1 MPKNI
6 NRVELQGHLGRD
18 PDLRYTASGS
28 AVCNF
33 SIATTDR
40 RKDKTT
46 GEWGDGDTHWHNI
59 SVWGSAAE
67 RCAEMLRKGDCAR
80 LEGKITYSK
89 KDDKIYTN
97 IVAFEVTKIE
107 KEERQQ
113 APADDDQ
120 IPF

>member
-6 NRVELQGHLGRD
+6 NKVELRGHLGRD
-18 PDLRYTASGS
+18 PELRHLPSGS

-40 RKDKTT
+40 KKNKQS
-46 GEWGDGDTHWHNI
+46 GEWEDGDTHWHYI
-59 SVWGSAAE
+59 SVWGSSAE
-67 RCAEMLRKGDCAR
+67 RCAEMLRKGDCAH

-97 IVAFEVTKIE
+97 IVAFEVTKVE

-113 APADDDQ
+113 APVDED